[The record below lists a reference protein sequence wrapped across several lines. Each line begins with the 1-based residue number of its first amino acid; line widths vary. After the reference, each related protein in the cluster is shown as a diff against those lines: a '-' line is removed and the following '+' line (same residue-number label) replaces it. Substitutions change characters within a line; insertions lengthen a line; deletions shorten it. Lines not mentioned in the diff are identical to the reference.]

1 MEGMDYVSGHASDE
15 NYDVQQKIDIIIKN
29 DDDNA
34 KEEINVIGTEI
45 GDNINDETIV
55 INSDNDEDEAD
66 VTSIM
71 INNLNLN
78 DTVIKTKFFFRNKE
92 NLFYQK
98 SCIKCSTFSEMNFI
112 YTEFSSCKKNV
123 KKRKNRYNI
132 KQILSNKIH
141 DANLIISIILYNIF
155 CETDNALS
163 ALYFPNF
170 SPTTVADPYNQEK
183 KNNLNSPTGTS
194 PNHKHSISTYT
205 SKNRFSPL
213 AQNNDEIQI
222 ETDTPI
228 NIPQTKLPLPPP
240 IFIEAVI
247 VQFNLFCEPIKQLTQ
262 PDGFLCKSSENGL
275 KLNTY
280 TTDSYRKTIKFLKE
294 KKSTFTHINSKVI
307 NHIEVVLRH
316 LHHSTPVDT
325 IKEELNSKGF
335 TVRNIINV
343 LHYQTKKTLPLFF
356 VDLEPSPSNK
366 DIFTIDTLVY
376 TKIKIEE
383 PRPRRNLIQCT
394 RCQSYGHSQAY
405 CNHQPRC
412 VKCGDNHLSSECKK
426 DKDSP
431 ATCA

>member
-1 MEGMDYVSGHASDE
+1 MSNKSPLLRKTDK
-15 NYDVQQKIDIIIKN
+15 QKPLVPPITIINQNSIISKDGSPSTAPTPS
-29 DDDNA
+29 DDDN
-34 KEEINVIGTEI
+34 ILDWSTPWS
-45 GDNINDETIV
+45 T
-55 INSDNDEDEAD
+55 
-66 VTSIM
+66 
-71 INNLNLN
+71 
-78 DTVIKTKFFFRNKE
+78 KTTK
-92 NLFYQK
+92 
-98 SCIKCSTFSEMNFI
+98 M
-112 YTEFSSCKKNV
+112 
-123 KKRKNRYNI
+123 
-132 KQILSNKIH
+132 
-141 DANLIISIILYNIF
+141 
-155 CETDNALS
+155 
-163 ALYFPNF
+163 
-170 SPTTVADPYNQEK
+170 K

-213 AQNNDEIQI
+213 AQNNDDVQM
-222 ETDTPI
+222 ETDTSI
-228 NIPQTKLPLPPP
+228 NISQTKLLLPLP
-240 IFIEAVI
+240 IFIKTVI
-247 VQFNLFCEPIKQLTQ
+247 VQFNLFCESIKQLTQ

-294 KKSTFTHINSKVI
+294 KKSTFTHINSK
-307 NHIEVVLRH
+307 
-316 LHHSTPVDT
+316 
-325 IKEELNSKGF
+325 EELNSKGF

-366 DIFTIDTLVY
+366 DIFTKDTLVY

-383 PRPRRNLIQCT
+383 PRPRCNLIQCK
-394 RCQSYGHSQAY
+394 RCQSCGYSQAY